1 MYWHLATTWSHLA
14 TFWSHLATSLSQ
26 PGSTCF
32 IKGKLLVIYIKLLSF
47 LESCGHIWQLM
58 VTQRKSNIN
67 ELLMAL
73 PNFAQSIYLDC
84 SFVRSYIRSFGRS
97 VARLCHHSIS
107 GCRPRQRQ
115 RQRFK
120 FHESHNKVNVSQQ
133 QKTLSRA
140 HMREKSIAWYRRNAF
155 KATHSNHEVFDQLH
169 R

>member
-84 SFVRSYIRSFGRS
+84 SFVRSFVRSVGRS
-97 VARLCHHSIS
+97 LACAIILSLVVGQDNDNDNASSFMHRITKLMCLN
-107 GCRPRQRQ
+107 
-115 RQRFK
+115 
-120 FHESHNKVNVSQQ
+120 NK
-133 QKTLSRA
+133 KHYRA
-140 HMREKSIAWYRRNAF
+140 HVREKSIAWYRRNAF
-155 KATHSNHEVFDQLH
+155 KATHSNDEVFDQLH

>member
-84 SFVRSYIRSFGRS
+84 SFVRSFIRSFGQSVGRS
-97 VARLCHHSIS
+97 VGRSLACAIILSLVVGQDNDNDNASSFKHRITKSMCLNNKKHSLARTCA
-107 GCRPRQRQ
+107 R
-115 RQRFK
+115 
-120 FHESHNKVNVSQQ
+120 
-133 QKTLSRA
+133 SR
-140 HMREKSIAWYRRNAF
+140 
-155 KATHSNHEVFDQLH
+155 
-169 R
+169 